1 MSFLTVFENSDNF
14 NTINEFNEG
23 VEFSL
28 RLSSMPD
35 EWIPLKFIYFRNG
48 SNSSEIFIGDIN
60 NFILRGYEVKYV
72 DADSIVEITI
82 CLCGFNI
89 TDSVQFRW
97 LQTSRFTKSDFIP
110 RDLWILDD
118 IIINFVTETQEEINL
133 LNESFDS
140 LELK

>member
-1 MSFLTVFENSDNF
+1 MFEDTDNF

-48 SNSSEIFIGDIN
+48 VNSSEIFIGDIN
-60 NFILRGYEVKYV
+60 NFILRGYEVKNV

-97 LQTSRFTKSDFIP
+97 LQTSRFIKSDFIP

-118 IIINFVTETQEEINL
+118 IIINFVIEELEEINL
-133 LNESFDS
+133 LKESFDS

>member
-1 MSFLTVFENSDNF
+1 MSFLLVFNDSDNF

-28 RLSSMPD
+28 SLSSMPD

-48 SNSSEIFIGDIN
+48 PNSSEIFIGDIN
-60 NFILRGYEVKYV
+60 NFILRGYEVKDV
-72 DADSIVEITI
+72 DASNMVEVSI

-89 TDSVQFRW
+89 SDSVQFRW
-97 LQTSRFTKSDFIP
+97 LQTSRFTKSNLIP

-118 IIINFVTETQEEINL
+118 IIINFVTEELEEINL
-133 LNESFDS
+133 LKESFDS